1 MISRDDADEESRLP
15 SRRIIVTFS
24 FLLLAGTS
32 AKSIRN
38 ANNYAKTQ
46 KIRETPRVVS
56 SSSGLIRDA
65 QRFLQ
70 SCITSRVSQRTIAS
84 CPLAVNN
91 PGDLPRC
98 NVARVNK
105 SKPEMTR
112 CGVASIFRC
121 SRPLRL
127 ESSSSPL
134 LPRTAATMAHVH
146 THEPHAR
153 TYIRSA
159 IRKEHCEAQR
169 RLSSPADPLCSQL
182 GDPWLFTIAIR

>member
-1 MISRDDADEESRLP
+1 
-15 SRRIIVTFS
+15 
-24 FLLLAGTS
+24 
-32 AKSIRN
+32 
-38 ANNYAKTQ
+38 
-46 KIRETPRVVS
+46 
-56 SSSGLIRDA
+56 
-65 QRFLQ
+65 
-70 SCITSRVSQRTIAS
+70 
-84 CPLAVNN
+84 
-91 PGDLPRC
+91 
-98 NVARVNK
+98 VARVNK
-105 SKPEMTR
+105 SKLEMTR

-127 ESSSSPL
+127 ESSSFPL

-182 GDPWLFTIAIR
+182 GDPWLFTYIRDTLIDGATKIIVDKCEKRGPEEG